1 MKGSE
6 EDGDEKE
13 VSTESYEDQD
23 KLRPQMHANA
33 ARSDT
38 RTRTRATFRI
48 ATLKRARAKQEK
60 EGGGSLSLAQ
70 GPWKGPIVARKA
82 GFHSQNY
89 GQNAAETRANM
100 LMVRVAK
107 HEKSTGAP

>member
-1 MKGSE
+1 MRERRIARRRRRYGAKVKGSE

-38 RTRTRATFRI
+38 RTHT
-48 ATLKRARAKQEK
+48 
-60 EGGGSLSLAQ
+60 
-70 GPWKGPIVARKA
+70 
-82 GFHSQNY
+82 
-89 GQNAAETRANM
+89 
-100 LMVRVAK
+100 
-107 HEKSTGAP
+107 